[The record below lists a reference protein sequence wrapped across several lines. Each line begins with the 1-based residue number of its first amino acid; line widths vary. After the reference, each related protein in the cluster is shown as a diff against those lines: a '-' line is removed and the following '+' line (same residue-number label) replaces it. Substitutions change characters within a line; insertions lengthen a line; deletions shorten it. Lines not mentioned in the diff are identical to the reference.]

1 MWECLEKGG
10 NTMRTQECREAME
23 KVAEQCGISN
33 QTLKR
38 TAPITRLCN
47 EKGNASLK
55 RCATESLI
63 PVTKI
68 KNPKIRKDVISE
80 LIQTLRK
87 RNDDGEFIT
96 ERLTQSEV
104 EATIAK
110 HQPKSTKMIV
120 TEKPPRFKLNK
131 SQHTILKRMVSLK
144 IVSNEREAFPVIFKW
159 AAERIAKK
167 K

>member
-1 MWECLEKGG
+1 
-10 NTMRTQECREAME
+10 MRTQPCRDAME
-23 KVAEQCGISN
+23 KVAELCGISDK
-33 QTLKR
+33 TLKKA
-38 TAPITRLCN
+38 APVTDLCN

-55 RCATESLI
+55 RCATASLVPI
-63 PVTKI
+63 TKI
-68 KNPKIRKDVISE
+68 KNPKIRRDVISE
-80 LIQTLRK
+80 IIQTLRQ

-96 ERLTQSEV
+96 ERLTQPEV
-104 EATIAK
+104 EAIISK
-110 HQPKSTKMIV
+110 HQPKSKKILV

-131 SQHTILKRMVSLK
+131 SQHTVLKRMVSLK